1 MTLSFKSLGKWLAI
15 LGAIASSVIGAV
27 GTGTLPSSVR
37 VALVVIGAVVV
48 AVERV
53 LSTTVTVG
61 VKSKTKA
68 G

>member
-1 MTLSFKSLGKWLAI
+1 MTVTWKTLGKWLAI
-15 LGAIASSVIGAV
+15 AGAIASAVIGAV

-53 LSTTVTVG
+53 LSTTITLST
-61 VKSKTKA
+61 KSK